1 VTTEELIIAIVRVLG
16 SLPVLFFPFPG
27 SIIAM
32 LTDLSDL
39 FLMNGIHAGGV
50 GNYQEFD
57 KWLDQVYMLTFLIVA
72 LRWNGVARTVAV
84 VLYVYRLIGFATF
97 EISGERDILL
107 AFPNLFEF
115 WFVFVAGLKFFHLE
129 ADDVDHP
136 PEADRSVNQHFA
148 NLLPFRYTTG
158 QLVAVLPVLLAVKLF
173 QEYTLHVGRWL
184 DGFTA
189 LEAVEA
195 IWRFLTPPY

>member
-1 VTTEELIIAIVRVLG
+1 MTTEELIIAVVRVLG

-50 GNYQEFD
+50 HDYQEFD
-57 KWLDQVYMLTFLIVA
+57 KWLDQVYMLTFLAVA
-72 LRWNGVARTVAV
+72 FRWRGVPRTIAV
-84 VLYVYRLIGFATF
+84 VLYAYRLIGFVTF
-97 EISGERDILL
+97 EVTGERDVLL

-129 ADDVDHP
+129 ASP
-136 PEADRSVNQHFA
+136 TSVGQGPSPDPQR
-148 NLLPFRYTTG
+148 LVGLIPFRYTIG
-158 QLVAVLPVLLAVKLF
+158 QLATVIPVLLAVKLF

-189 LEAVEA
+189 FEAIEA